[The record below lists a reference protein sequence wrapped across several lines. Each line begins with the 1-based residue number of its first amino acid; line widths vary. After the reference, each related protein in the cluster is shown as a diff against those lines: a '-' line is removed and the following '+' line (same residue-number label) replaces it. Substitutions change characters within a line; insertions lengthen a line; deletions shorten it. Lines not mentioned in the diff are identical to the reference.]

1 MSPVPQGFFK
11 AANLT
16 VGSLSVIASV
26 SQLTYIITNFNAFL
40 LAIFGIVLSTPI
52 IVLEFKVPPNL
63 YRYASFYFSF
73 LGRGIVYILI
83 SFLLGFGGVFK
94 ILASLLTFL
103 LGVVY
108 IIFEFLPQID
118 EPANFRGEG
127 SPIAVEGD
135 DDDII

>member
-1 MSPVPQGFFK
+1 MPVPPQFFK
-11 AANLT
+11 IANLT
-16 VGSLSVIASV
+16 IGSLCLIASV
-26 SQLTYIITNFNAFL
+26 SQLTYILSNFNAFL

-52 IVLEFKVPPNL
+52 VVLEFNIPSNL

-73 LGRGIVYILI
+73 LGRGVVYILI

-94 ILASLLTFL
+94 ILTSLLTFL

-108 IIFEFLPQID
+108 TVFEFLPQIE